1 MVMSTFLYGIQP
13 EDNFYTFPS
22 SLLQFCVESFNT
34 CFSSGANGYCVPVGL
49 TALSALL
56 LLLSC
61 VRSVCQR
68 SQRPGHAFTSTY
80 CFLGELCGAVGAVLS
95 KQLQIQVFMGIF
107 SLLVSAAN
115 MIFGCF
121 PVFLCWNTLAER
133 KRRMKRRRRRQLLLA
148 TCVFT
153 VVSGGYLMSGFT
165 SQRAET
171 HFRGRGLLYID
182 LQDNSEILGYILG
195 LLCFFI
201 TSSSRFPA
209 LYTAHKGQTLPKSP
223 VLTRGLCSLAAAL
236 YATAI
241 LLHNSSPGLVLRALP
256 WLLSAVGTA
265 ALDLL
270 FVLIFWCKQGTLQ
283 EPMRDGD
290 TISLLGTSVVITK
303 RKFATKMKMTP
314 LSNLPVNTKSTEMG
328 GYLDVDSKSALQ
340 KEAHHHPPVRT
351 VRSINLDGLCAS
363 DTSWESSDDSS
374 DLQWDFEQINTT
386 WNNKKREQG
395 REPSKECTDDLKPS
409 SSCQYEVPLN
419 PQMVV

>member
-209 LYTAHKGQTLPKSP
+209 LYTA
-223 VLTRGLCSLAAAL
+223 
-236 YATAI
+236 
-241 LLHNSSPGLVLRALP
+241 
-256 WLLSAVGTA
+256 
-265 ALDLL
+265 
-270 FVLIFWCKQGTLQ
+270 
-283 EPMRDGD
+283 
-290 TISLLGTSVVITK
+290 
-303 RKFATKMKMTP
+303 
-314 LSNLPVNTKSTEMG
+314 STEMG

>member
-182 LQDNSEILGYILG
+182 LQ
-195 LLCFFI
+195 
-201 TSSSRFPA
+201 
-209 LYTAHKGQTLPKSP
+209 
-223 VLTRGLCSLAAAL
+223 
-236 YATAI
+236 
-241 LLHNSSPGLVLRALP
+241 
-256 WLLSAVGTA
+256 
-265 ALDLL
+265 